1 MKKRAGFETMS
12 PYAYPFYILL
22 HPRDGFQELKYNKK
36 GSVLITGGLVFLW
49 LVTEVFYQSYADY
62 DFNPTQRADLLILVL
77 STVGAFFAVTAANWC
92 FCTLMDGKGSYG
104 EICTVCSYA
113 LLPYLLVRNI
123 TTLLSR
129 VMTLDEGIL
138 LTYSVILSLI
148 WSFFLL
154 FSGLQEIHE
163 YTEGKTM
170 GSLLLTVLGVL
181 IILFILLLL
190 ATVFQQLSV
199 FVRTVFLELTAR

>member
-1 MKKRAGFETMS
+1 M
-12 PYAYPFYILL
+12 P
-22 HPRDGFQELKYNKK
+22 
-36 GSVLITGGLVFLW
+36 
-49 LVTEVFYQSYADY
+49 
-62 DFNPTQRADLLILVL
+62 
-77 STVGAFFAVTAANWC
+77 VTAANWC

-113 LLPYLLVRNI
+113 LLPYLLVRNL
-123 TTLLSR
+123 TTLFSR

-138 LTYSVILSLI
+138 LTYSVILSLV

-163 YTEGKTM
+163 YTEGKTV
-170 GSLLLTVLGVL
+170 GSLLLTVVGVL
-181 IILFILLLL
+181 IILFLLLLL

>member
-1 MKKRAGFETMS
+1 MKKRSGFDRMS
-12 PYAYPFYILL
+12 PFAYPFYILL
-22 HPRDGFQELKYNKK
+22 HPRDGFQELKFNKK
-36 GSVLITGGLVFLW
+36 GSALITFGLVLLW
-49 LVTEVFYQSYADY
+49 LLTEVFYQSFADF
-62 DFNPTQRADLLILVL
+62 DFNPSQRADLLILVF
-77 STVGAFFAVTAANWC
+77 STVGAFFAVTVANWC

-113 LLPYLLVRNI
+113 LLPYLLVRNL

-138 LTYSVILSLI
+138 LSYSVILSLI

-163 YTEGKTM
+163 YTEGKTV
-170 GSLLLTVLGVL
+170 GSLLLTVVGVL

>member
-1 MKKRAGFETMS
+1 M
-12 PYAYPFYILL
+12 
-22 HPRDGFQELKYNKK
+22 
-36 GSVLITGGLVFLW
+36 
-49 LVTEVFYQSYADY
+49 
-62 DFNPTQRADLLILVL
+62 
-77 STVGAFFAVTAANWC
+77 
-92 FCTLMDGKGSYG
+92 
-104 EICTVCSYA
+104 
-113 LLPYLLVRNI
+113 VRNL

-138 LTYSVILSLI
+138 LSYSVILSLI

-163 YTEGKTM
+163 YTEGKTV
-170 GSLLLTVLGVL
+170 GSLLLTVVGVL